1 MFFFA
6 TNTVSG
12 MDYFFENLGD
22 ERFQQFAQS
31 LISAAFPN
39 AQCLPVGQPDGGRD
53 AFITEFLHHRS
64 GRKEFTVFQVQFS
77 RNPNTKDAR
86 GAILGLIKTELTKV
100 EQLKAL
106 GATSYYLITNVSGTS
121 HLGTGSI
128 DKTNEELTT
137 TFGIPSYCWWR
148 DDLVARANL
157 NSNLKW
163 SFPEIMR
170 GTDVLQL
177 LVEASLNENA
187 VARNQALRSYL
198 ALQYRDDE
206 EVRFKQV
213 ELQNKLL
220 DLFVDLPVE
229 RSNAA
234 LGASARPSRNI
245 SGVSDAD
252 LYVEE
257 VVAEEV
263 GRIFGF
269 AVDSST
275 MPQVFC

>member
-1 MFFFA
+1 MRA
-6 TNTVSG
+6 SPAHR
-12 MDYFFENLGD
+12 
-22 ERFQQFAQS
+22 ERACRPRYPAGPS
-31 LISAAFPN
+31 KDW
-39 AQCLPVGQPDGGRD
+39 CLP
-53 AFITEFLHHRS
+53 RS
-64 GRKEFTVFQVQFS
+64 GRKEFTVFQVKFS

-86 GAILGLIKTELTKV
+86 DAILGLIKTELTKV

-213 ELQNKLL
+213 ELNYKTNYSTSLL
-220 DLFVDLPVE
+220 TCLLSGRTPHWE
-229 RSNAA
+229 LQHAQAA
-234 LGASARPSRNI
+234 TFPA
-245 SGVSDAD
+245 
-252 LYVEE
+252 
-257 VVAEEV
+257 
-263 GRIFGF
+263 
-269 AVDSST
+269 
-275 MPQVFC
+275 